1 MANIAR
7 LGVVLGLD
15 SAKFSQGLEEAQRE
29 LAAFAKDAATYGKV
43 GAAAFVATTLE
54 AMRFA
59 DELSDLAKANDV
71 AIESILKL
79 QHALQQSG
87 GEAGNAAKLMNSFN
101 SFVDKAAGGNDE
113 ARKSFAKMGVSLKDI
128 KDLSIDDL
136 FNKVASGLAAIDD
149 PITRNAKAVEIFG
162 RAIKGVD
169 LVGFNENLQEA
180 HPLTQQQINSINDL
194 ADAWDILGKR
204 VHDSHVAFAGF
215 FGTPVKNAIDYVI
228 ELTDA
233 VKHLGFAFRGMG
245 ETLSAYTAMGLA
257 LMKRDFEGALAI
269 FKDLTRAQQLMAEQ
283 AKTGVDYWR
292 EKEPGWE
299 TKKTDTGPKR
309 ELGVNEKEKKEAD
322 RIQHLINKL
331 KEKQAAEKLAY
342 DTKQAMFEID
352 MAGLEMRKE
361 DVDLAKQLYE
371 IDSKRKV
378 MIDEINRTEKISQ
391 ADKDK
396 LIAAENEIARAA
408 ERQARARNEI
418 IKSMQEKT
426 LGQGF
431 DQQMNKFFREAPNQ
445 MKIGAEMFDS
455 VVNNMGNALDNFVR
469 NGKFSFKDL
478 TRSILQDLLVIQMRA
493 QMIGIFR
500 GMFASSNV
508 GGVTGP
514 DNIDV
519 GGGFNPAGRA
529 GGGDVVGGMPYYVG
543 ERGPELFVPATSG
556 SIVPNHSLAMAGAGG
571 GQTINYNGPFIQSM
585 NAIDTQTGVQFLV
598 KNKQTIWAANQSA
611 QRALPASR

>member
-15 SAKFSQGLEEAQRE
+15 SAKFTQGIEDAKRE
-29 LAAFAKDAATYGKV
+29 LAAFAKSAEMYAKI
-43 GAAAFVATTLE
+43 GAASFVATTVE

-59 DELSDLAKANDV
+59 DELSDVAKANDV

-101 SFVDKAAGGNDE
+101 SFVDKAATGNFE
-113 ARKSFAKMGVSLKDI
+113 AQQSFKKMGVSLKDL
-128 KDLSIDDL
+128 KDLGIEDL
-136 FNKVASGLAAIDD
+136 FKKVASGLSEIDD

-180 HPLTQQQINSINDL
+180 HPLTQQQINSITDL
-194 ADAWDILGKR
+194 ADAWDLLGKK
-204 VHDSHVAFAGF
+204 VHDAHVAFAGF
-215 FGTPVKNAIDYVI
+215 FGTPIKNAIDYVT
-228 ELTDA
+228 ELTAA
-233 VKHLGFAFRGMG
+233 VGRLGFAFRGMG
-245 ETLSAYTAMGLA
+245 ETLSAYASIGMA

-299 TKKTDTGPKR
+299 TKKADTGPKR
-309 ELGVNEKEKKEAD
+309 EVKPGVDKEAD

-342 DTKQAMFEID
+342 DTRQAMFEID
-352 MAGLEMRKE
+352 MAGLNMRKE
-361 DVDLAKQLYE
+361 DVDLAKELYQ

-378 MIDEINRTEKISQ
+378 MIDEIQRTEKISQ

-408 ERQARARNEI
+408 ERQAKARTEI

-426 LGQGF
+426 LVQGF
-431 DQQMNKFFREAPNQ
+431 DQQMNKFFREAPTQ
-445 MKIGAEMFDS
+445 MQIGAQMFDA

-500 GMFASSNV
+500 GMFAASNV

-543 ERGPELFVPATSG
+543 ERGPELFVPQTSG
-556 SIVPNHSLAMAGAGG
+556 SIVPNHSLAMAGVGG
-571 GQTINYNGPFIQSM
+571 GQTVNYNGPFIQSM

>member
-15 SAKFSQGLEEAQRE
+15 SAKFSQGIEEAKRE

-43 GAAAFVATTLE
+43 GAAAFVATSVE

-71 AIESILKL
+71 AIDSILKL

-87 GEAGNAAKLMNSFN
+87 GEAANAGKLMNSFN
-101 SFVDKAAGGNDE
+101 SFVDKAATGNFE
-113 ARKSFAKMGVSLKDI
+113 AQQSFKKMGVSLKDI
-128 KDLSIDDL
+128 KDLSIEDL
-136 FNKVASGLAAIDD
+136 FNKVAAGLSAIDD

-169 LVGFNENLQEA
+169 LVGFNENLQES
-180 HPLTQQQINSINDL
+180 HPLTQQQLNSITDL
-194 ADAWDILGKR
+194 ADAWDLLGKR
-204 VHDSHVAFAGF
+204 VHDAHVAFAGF
-215 FGTPVKNAIDYVI
+215 FGTPIKNAIDYVS
-228 ELTDA
+228 ELVSA
-233 VKHLGFAFRGMG
+233 IGRLGFALRGIG
-245 ETLSAYTAMGLA
+245 DTISAYTSIGIA
-257 LMKRDFEGALAI
+257 LMKRDFESALAI

-309 ELGVNEKEKKEAD
+309 EVKPGVDKEAD
-322 RIQHLINKL
+322 RIQNLINKL

-342 DTKQAMFEID
+342 DTRQAMFEID
-352 MAGLEMRKE
+352 MAGMYMRKE
-361 DVDLAKQLYE
+361 DVDLAKELYQ

-378 MIDEINRTEKISQ
+378 MIDEINRTEKIS
-391 ADKDK
+391 KDQK
-396 LIAAENEIARAA
+396 AELVKAENDIAAAA

-426 LGQGF
+426 LAQGF

-455 VVNNMGNALDNFVR
+455 VVNSMGNALDNFVR

-500 GMFASSNV
+500 GMFASSVV

-514 DNIDV
+514 DNRDV